1 MGKTIIDRYNNDS
14 VRIDRYQQLISDITN
29 AYITVNH
36 GKTVPQYIQKII
48 PRLSYTLETY
58 EHQYGT
64 RFESFSY
71 QQYAS
76 FYKQA
81 IIGNSASAV
90 INRNKLV
97 LLSCYLDYLV
107 LQNVITLDQSTGHPF
122 RQFLQMSLADN
133 EDNSQIPSKP
143 SLTTVSNP
151 SKLTLQQSLDSYS
164 QQMLFS
170 DEEFESLLEAI
181 FNNSDLDCMPRAIYT
196 LAWCGVEVKNIALIK
211 KADVDLTRMVIY
223 ATEQNHLPQDIVI
236 SSSFCCINLEKA
248 MLAQGILVPNRTG
261 MREVSFF
268 GRDDYVIRGVKG
280 ANKAETPDPDASGF
294 YIVNNINRV
303 YSQRQEQL
311 PVNNP
316 FKNKK
321 VLVSSCYKSGRF
333 LRLFKTQQLS
343 EKLWG
348 VYSNDF
354 VYSYKKWLSYK
365 QLNLK

>member
-1 MGKTIIDRYNNDS
+1 
-14 VRIDRYQQLISDITN
+14 
-29 AYITVNH
+29 
-36 GKTVPQYIQKII
+36 
-48 PRLSYTLETY
+48 
-58 EHQYGT
+58 
-64 RFESFSY
+64 
-71 QQYAS
+71 
-76 FYKQA
+76 
-81 IIGNSASAV
+81 
-90 INRNKLV
+90 
-97 LLSCYLDYLV
+97 
-107 LQNVITLDQSTGHPF
+107 
-122 RQFLQMSLADN
+122 MSLADN
-133 EDNSQIPSKP
+133 EDDSQIPSKP

-151 SKLTLQQSLDSYS
+151 SKPTLQQSLDSYS

-248 MLAQGILVPNRTG
+248 MLAQSILVPNRTG

-268 GRDDYVIRGVKG
+268 GRDDYVIRGIKG